1 MNTAIDEELV
11 HIALP
16 EWQSVG
22 PGDRIE
28 LQGLGF
34 ESYPAARSLAA
45 KLSQAGQIEVLEM
58 AQGLQLQARSYVGR
72 VRLGP
77 VEITI
82 RPKLPGDHLLTL
94 FRYAYGLRNLEM
106 ISASAYDTD
115 SSQAFQELLVLQ
127 LVGEAEELLAR
138 GLHRDYRRVQEHL
151 TSPKGQI
158 DFGAFVGAGGLVQT
172 TLPCIH
178 HLRLQDSP
186 LNRMLLAGLA
196 LGARLTRDIAL
207 RVRIRRSM
215 QQLSDSVAMV
225 VPTWVAMQEALHTLD
240 RRTSTYRPALTLIQL
255 LMEGAGIDLQ
265 ASSGVQLSG
274 FLFDMNRFF
283 QALLSHFLQENLT
296 SVTIQDEYRL
306 QGMMAYEAGYNPR
319 RRQPPS
325 PRPDFVLLQGKRIVA
340 ILDAKYRDLWERTL
354 PREMLY
360 QLSIYALSQSE
371 AMTAAI
377 LYPTVDSAA
386 TEARIVIR
394 NPVNGSSKGNVALRP
409 VDLNRLVDLVM
420 APNTAATKRERT
432 AYATYLAY
440 G

>member
-1 MNTAIDEELV
+1 MTTPTDEEVV
-11 HIALP
+11 HIALS
-16 EWQSVG
+16 EWQSVE
-22 PGDRIE
+22 PRDRVE

-34 ESYPAARSLAA
+34 ASHPAARGLAA
-45 KLSQAGQIEVLEM
+45 KLSQAGQLEVLEM
-58 AQGLQLQARSYVGR
+58 AQGLRLQASSYVGR
-72 VRLGP
+72 VRIGP

-82 RPKLPGDHLLTL
+82 RPKLPGDHLLLL

-115 SSQAFQELLVLQ
+115 SSRAFQELLILQ

-138 GLHRDYRRVQEHL
+138 GLHRDYRRVHEHL

-172 TLPCIH
+172 TLPCVH

-186 LNRMLLAGLA
+186 LNQMLLAGLA

-207 RVRIRRSM
+207 RVRIRRAM
-215 QQLSDSVAMV
+215 QQLSDTV
-225 VPTWVAMQEALHTLD
+225 VVVGLTWAAMQEALRSLD
-240 RRTSTYRPALTLIQL
+240 RRSSTYRPALTLIQL

-265 ASSGVQLSG
+265 TSSGVQLSG

-283 QALLSHFLQENLT
+283 QALISRFLQENLA

-306 QGMMAYEAGYNPR
+306 HGMMAYEAGYNPR
-319 RRQPPS
+319 RREPPS
-325 PRPDFVLLQGKRIVA
+325 PRPDFVLLQGKRIAA

-360 QLSIYALSQSE
+360 QLSIYALSQTE
-371 AMTAAI
+371 AMAAAI
-377 LYPTVDSAA
+377 LYPTTDSSA
-386 TEARIVIR
+386 TEARIAIR
-394 NPVNGSSKGNVALRP
+394 EPVSRHTRGQVVLRP
-409 VDLNRLVDLVM
+409 VDLNELVRLVNQPQS
-420 APNTAATKRERT
+420 AQTRREATAF
-432 AYATYLAY
+432 ATYLAY